1 MNFFNVQRKRNYF
14 KAIAIETLE
23 DSTEVPANKRIF
35 IKLIKQAPNMLFI
48 QVIMLSIGYK
58 RIKYRFVKRGLNRK
72 I

>member
-23 DSTEVPANKRIF
+23 GSTEVPANKRVF
-35 IKLIKQAPNMLFI
+35 IELIKKAPDMFFI
-48 QVIMLSIGYK
+48 QAIMSSIGYK
-58 RIKYRFVKRGLNRK
+58 RIKYRFVTRGLNRK

>member
-48 QVIMLSIGYK
+48 QAIMSSIGYK
-58 RIKYRFVKRGLNRK
+58 RIKYQFVKRGLNQQ